1 MDKKDMPQSDIIMI
15 GPMRFNA
22 QQLEVGRDGKTTRL
36 TSVES
41 WLLRFLVDHANTA
54 YTLSQLSLEIYG
66 TDNADTMIKAAIRHL
81 RQKIELDPTN
91 PAYILTIPGEGYT
104 LVIHDTRNSL

>member
-1 MDKKDMPQSDIIMI
+1 MPQSDIIMI

-22 QQLEVGRDGKTTRL
+22 QQLEVSRDGKATRL
-36 TSVES
+36 TPGES

-66 TDNADTMIKAAIRHL
+66 TDNADTMIKVAIRHL
-81 RQKIELDPTN
+81 RQKI
-91 PAYILTIPGEGYT
+91 ILAALSLCPGGAGVSQEPMT
-104 LVIHDTRNSL
+104 Q